1 MPLEWL
7 EFHPFWIIEEARRL
21 TSILAIPAEP
31 PHIAWVRLF
40 ASVTPQNLHQNWR
53 ALFESC
59 LAELPPRSQ
68 TTIAALGLSAWF
80 TGLLT
85 DVGFLHHQ
93 NVVTL
98 QWDGNLPPARPLADE
113 ITFRM
118 MTPLDLPAVYQ
129 IDSLSFEPLW
139 QNSLDEV
146 QRSFS
151 QAGYC
156 TIAEKEGQVMGY
168 QISTLKPGHLHL
180 TRLAVHPLLQRLSIG
195 YGIVYHL
202 LSFCSQQAI
211 NQVTVNT
218 QDSNRSSLA
227 LYRKFN
233 FSLTGDDFPVFI
245 YP

>member
-1 MPLEWL
+1 MG
-7 EFHPFWIIEEARRL
+7 RK
-21 TSILAIPAEP
+21 PA
-31 PHIAWVRLF
+31 
-40 ASVTPQNLHQNWR
+40 
-53 ALFESC
+53 
-59 LAELPPRSQ
+59 
-68 TTIAALGLSAWF
+68 
-80 TGLLT
+80 
-85 DVGFLHHQ
+85 
-93 NVVTL
+93 
-98 QWDGNLPPARPLADE
+98 PARPLADE

-218 QDSNRSSLA
+218 QDSIAPRWRSTG
-227 LYRKFN
+227 
-233 FSLTGDDFPVFI
+233 SLTLASLEMTFQFLSTHKIRRHDEQASTH
-245 YP
+245 